1 MQHVRKEGIER
12 MKCNS
17 SKTKITESC
26 FLWLL
31 NAFTINLLTYTT
43 YSLQDAFGFAV
54 VVIAT
59 AAVVSVVNNFS
70 LQLQHKK
77 YTTSFVSLY
86 IAGEFF
92 LILFLLQH
100 DLYFSHVIH
109 TFVVNSF
116 FSCCCFLKLVT
127 NF

>member
-1 MQHVRKEGIER
+1 MFVKRGKER

-59 AAVVSVVNNFS
+59 AAVSVVNNFS

-77 YTTSFVSLY
+77 YTTSFVSLHF
-86 IAGEFF
+86 AGEFFF

-116 FSCCCFLKLVT
+116 FSCCCFLKLAT
-127 NF
+127 IF